1 MCRDRETESATQG
14 PGRPRY
20 PRGKVARSKESTQV
34 ELATADWQDIR
45 TQRRAQSREAGE
57 QVIFQTGNGRQASR
71 PIWRERGRTA
81 GYCLISRADREIEDI
96 HERTRTEQIR
106 PCLDGR
112 VEGAQIDLGKGVAG
126 SDHSRCRDHYQQI
139 LEQLHVLSSSDKFI
153 NGTYVPSYPRRVTEL
168 SIPARPGM
176 PRSD

>member
-1 MCRDRETESATQG
+1 MCRGRETESAAQG

-34 ELATADWQDIR
+34 ELATVGWQNIR
-45 TQRRAQSREAGE
+45 TQRRAQSTEAGE
-57 QVIFQTGNGRQASR
+57 QLIFQTGNGRQARCS
-71 PIWRERGRTA
+71 IWRELDRTA
-81 GYCLISRADREIEDI
+81 GYRLISRTDREIEDI

-106 PCLDGR
+106 PCLNGR

-126 SDHSRCRDHYQQI
+126 SHHSRCRDHYQQI
-139 LEQLHVLSSSDKFI
+139 LEQFHVLSSPDKFI
-153 NGTYVPSYPRRVTEL
+153 NGTYVPSYPRFVTEL